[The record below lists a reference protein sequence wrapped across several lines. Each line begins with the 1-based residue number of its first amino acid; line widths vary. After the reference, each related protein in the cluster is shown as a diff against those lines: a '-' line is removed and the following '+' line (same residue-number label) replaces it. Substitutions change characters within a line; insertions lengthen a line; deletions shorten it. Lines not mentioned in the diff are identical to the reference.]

1 MRPYRDVFMNSRS
14 YGIDGREP
22 DISLVIPCYN
32 EAESI
37 AYTVRRLVSVFEAA
51 GRTIEIVAVDNGS
64 SDSTGEVIAALARD
78 LPVVRP
84 HRVEVNQGY
93 GFGLRSGV
101 PLARGR
107 WVGFI
112 PADGQVDAEDV
123 LRLYEAASESRR
135 PVLAKVRRRFRM
147 DGIGRK
153 FVSISYNGFVRLL
166 WPTLES
172 LDVNGTPKLL
182 PRAVLDQMALES
194 NGWFLDPEIMIK
206 AHYLGVHVL
215 ELNAFSRMR
224 GNGVSHVRAATCW
237 DFFRNL
243 LAFRFGARLTH
254 WRAGITRSGGDADAP
269 VRATADA
276 GR

>member
-1 MRPYRDVFMNSRS
+1 MTSRS
-14 YGIDGREP
+14 DTFDGREP

-37 AYTVRRLVSVFEAA
+37 AYTVRRLVSVFETG
-51 GRTIEIVAVDNGS
+51 GRAIEIVAVDNGS
-64 SDSTGEVIAALARD
+64 TDSTAEVLAELARD
-78 LPVVRP
+78 LPAVRP

-93 GFGLRSGV
+93 GFGLLSGV

-182 PRAVLDQMALES
+182 PRAVLEQMALES
-194 NGWFLDPEIMIK
+194 RGWFLDPEIMIK

-243 LAFRFGARLTH
+243 LAFRFGGRLVQ
-254 WRAGITRSGGDADAP
+254 WRATINRRGTGQD
-269 VRATADA
+269 TAVQVAAGA

>member
-1 MRPYRDVFMNSRS
+1 MRPYRDVSMTSRS
-14 YGIDGREP
+14 DAIDGREP
-22 DISLVIPCYN
+22 EISLVIPCYN

-37 AYTVRRLVSVFEAA
+37 AYTVRRLVSIFEGA
-51 GRTIEIVAVDNGS
+51 GRAIEIVAVDNGS
-64 SDSTGEVIAALARD
+64 TDSTGDVIATLARD
-78 LPVVRP
+78 LPAVRP

-93 GFGLRSGV
+93 GYGLLSGA

-107 WVGFI
+107 WIGFI

-182 PRAVLDQMALES
+182 PRAVLEKMALES
-194 NGWFLDPEIMIK
+194 TGWFLDPEIMIK

-243 LAFRFGARLTH
+243 LAFRFGGKLTQ
-254 WRAGITRSGGDADAP
+254 WRAGISNSVGETNAP
-269 VRATADA
+269 ARATADA
-276 GR
+276 GH

>member
-1 MRPYRDVFMNSRS
+1 MTSRS
-14 YGIDGREP
+14 DTTGGCGP
-22 DISLVIPCYN
+22 DLSLVIPCYN

-51 GRTIEIVAVDNGS
+51 GRAIEIIAVDNGS
-64 SDSTGEVIAALARD
+64 TDSTGEAIAELARD
-78 LPVVRP
+78 LSAVRP

-93 GFGLRSGV
+93 GFGLLSGA

-153 FVSISYNGFVRLL
+153 FVSISYNAFVRLL

-182 PRAVLDQMALES
+182 PRVVLEQMALES
-194 NGWFLDPEIMIK
+194 DGWFLDPEIMIK

-243 LAFRFGARLTH
+243 LAFRFGSRLTQ
-254 WRAGITRSGGDADAP
+254 WRASINQREGETDAP
-269 VRATADA
+269 ARATAGA
-276 GR
+276 RQ